1 MAKRIWLARDDAT
14 MTGPHSR
21 WPRIGLP
28 IFSKLCTTT
37 IDPAETTKWVKS
49 VVSDLCGDVRFTPES
64 DRSLRCREM
73 TLCAISDQ
81 SGLQQN
87 YALFDNL
94 VGGPWGRP

>member
-1 MAKRIWLARDDAT
+1 M
-14 MTGPHSR
+14 SR
-21 WPRIGLP
+21 
-28 IFSKLCTTT
+28 
-37 IDPAETTKWVKS
+37 WVKS

-73 TLCAISDQ
+73 TLCAVSDR
-81 SGLQQN
+81 SALQQN